1 MLTNV
6 LKILVNNSFKKIYM
20 EKEKKNVLIFF
31 FFFSIS
37 YKNGVKT
44 FLNLI
49 VNHCPTRQH
58 GPLALL
64 MLTLMVELMESSY
77 NGFGRSFG

>member
-6 LKILVNNSFKKIYM
+6 LKILVNNSFKKNYG
-20 EKEKKNVLIFF
+20 KRKKNNVLIF

-44 FLNLI
+44 FLKLI

>member
-6 LKILVNNSFKKIYM
+6 LKILVNNSFKKNY
-20 EKEKKNVLIFF
+20 EKRKKNNVLIY

-44 FLNLI
+44 FLKLI